1 MCGILAYI
9 GKEKLN
15 TDHPALMSVEHR
27 GPDGSGMKFFPAGDY
42 FLSLGH
48 RRLSIIDLTD
58 NAAQPMFYQNSGLW
72 ITFNGEIYNYIE
84 LKTELGKSG
93 YEFRTASDT
102 EVLIAA
108 YHKWG
113 DDCLGKLNGMFAFAV
128 WDSQS
133 RVLFAARDRYG
144 VKPLFYWNSPYGLG
158 IASEIKQLTALP
170 GFNASLNAEAAYQ
183 FLQYGDFCYDERTL
197 WKDVFELEP
206 GMMFR
211 IELNK
216 WRPCDPVE
224 AREWYSLPPY
234 AENRYVDETGAIE
247 NFRFILQDSVRLRL
261 RSDVPVGFALS
272 GGLDSSSL
280 ICLAAKKIRQNS
292 RLQTFSACY
301 NEYEI
306 DERPFINAVLD
317 DIDVEAHKTFVD
329 PTYIIDN
336 MDFVTSIHDLPTTR
350 MTVLVHYRLCQLIRS
365 LGTKVV
371 LEGQGADE
379 TLAGYSDFFW
389 SYLCELLLAFQFM
402 TAMREYSYFKRN
414 NEKNFFY
421 GARQLFH
428 TIFPSSYNIYSK
440 LNPLAGH
447 QESFLN
453 VEALNNQ
460 GLNRK
465 SILLRKQKSVR
476 ALHLIRMKL
485 LRAILHN
492 VDRASMAYSV
502 EIRNPFLDYRLV
514 EFCLSLPSSLKIQKG
529 NQKYLL
535 RLAMADILPEKVRE
549 RTNKIG
555 FPSPEAQ
562 WAKGP
567 LADFYRELLNG
578 LDEIPFINSG
588 LVKNKFEGFI
598 SGSVPYDRT
607 FWRLISFQRWLKVFN
622 ISI

>member
-9 GKEKLN
+9 GKEKLDA
-15 TDHPALMSVEHR
+15 DHPGITSVARR
-27 GPDGSGMKFFPAGDY
+27 GPDGSGMRVFAVGDY

-58 NAAQPMFYQNSGLW
+58 NAAQPMSYQDSGLW

-84 LKTELGKSG
+84 LKTELSKSG
-93 YEFRTASDT
+93 YEFMTASDT

-108 YHKWG
+108 YHKWSE
-113 DDCLGKLNGMFAFAV
+113 DCLEKLNGMFAFAV
-128 WDSQS
+128 WDSRH
-133 RVLFAARDRYG
+133 RVLFVARDRYG
-144 VKPLFYWNSPYGLG
+144 VKPIFYWNSPYGLG

-170 GFNASLNAEAAYQ
+170 SFKASLNLEAAYQ

-234 AENRYVDETGAIE
+234 ARNSCVDESEAVE
-247 NFRFILQDSVRLRL
+247 HFRLILEDSVRLRL

-280 ICLAAKKIRQNS
+280 TCLAAKKIRQNS

-301 NEYEI
+301 DEPEI

-317 DIDVEAHKTFVD
+317 DTDVEAHKTLIH
-329 PTYIIDN
+329 PSYIIDN
-336 MDFVTSIHDLPTTR
+336 MDFVTRMHDLPTTR

-371 LEGQGADE
+371 LEGQGPDE

-389 SYLCELLLAFQFM
+389 SYLSELLTAFQLM
-402 TAMREYSYFKRN
+402 TAMREYSYFRRN
-414 NEKNFFY
+414 NNGNLLY

-428 TIFPSSYNIYSK
+428 TMFPNFAGIWSK
-440 LNPLAGH
+440 LNPLAG
-447 QESFLN
+447 QESYLN
-453 VEALNNQ
+453 VPALNDQ
-460 GLNRK
+460 GLK
-465 SILLRKQKSVR
+465 QGSTLLRKQKSLR
-476 ALHLIRMKL
+476 ELHLIRMKL

-492 VDRASMAYSV
+492 VDRASMAHSV
-502 EIRNPFLDYRLV
+502 EVRNPFLDYRLV
-514 EFCLSLPSSLKIQKG
+514 AFCLSLQSSLKIQKS

-535 RLAMADILPEKVRE
+535 RLAMADVLPKRVRE

-555 FPSPEAQ
+555 FPSSEAL
-562 WAKGP
+562 WAKGH
-567 LADFYRELLNG
+567 LADFYRELLQG
-578 LDEIPFINSG
+578 LNEIPFINFD
-588 LVKNKFEGFI
+588 LVKNGFENFI
-598 SGSVPYDRT
+598 GGSVPYDRA
-607 FWRLISFQRWLKVFN
+607 FWRLISFQRWLKIFN